1 MLLMS
6 EDQKISRS
14 ERVAIMVIDYGT
26 TEEAAERFCDTDP
39 AQYGIRD
46 IQEVQEGFG
55 FQDAYQYR

>member
-1 MLLMS
+1 
-6 EDQKISRS
+6 
-14 ERVAIMVIDYGT
+14 MVRDYGA
-26 TEEAAERFCDTDP
+26 TEEAAERLCDTDP

>member
-1 MLLMS
+1 MLMS

-14 ERVAIMVIDYGT
+14 ERVAIMVRDYGA
-26 TEEAAERFCDTDP
+26 TEEAAERLCDTDP